1 MKLNKKTTANSA
13 KAESKTNNK
22 NTTVKKANVKAKKAA
37 KAAKVRG
44 FKAVSRVYGA
54 FSEMDKEAYHGIQ
67 GELTLA
73 NLRKGEVKRIDARL
87 LGNDCAVVRG
97 KYGIGAIVG
106 KLVTIDGCKAI
117 QSGHFALKLD
127 GLKVEWQGTFG
138 ALAKYI
144 GTKGTAH
151 KGQRKDGKKFTRA
164 MGIGE
169 AYGMAVDNGGKVIRL
184 EDNTSG
190 ACAAKFGYSLA

>member
-1 MKLNKKTTANSA
+1 MKLNKKTTANTSNV
-13 KAESKTNNK
+13 SKTNDK
-22 NTTVKKANVKAKKAA
+22 NLTVKKANVKAKKAA
-37 KAAKVRG
+37 KAAKVKG
-44 FKAVSRVYGA
+44 FKAVSRIYAA
-54 FSEMDKEAYHGIQ
+54 FGEIDKEAYHGIQ

-87 LGNDCAVVRG
+87 LGNDCAIIRG

-127 GLKVEWQGTFG
+127 GLKIEWQGAYST
-138 ALAKYI
+138 LAKWL
-144 GTKGTAH
+144 TNKGTAH

-164 MGIGE
+164 IGIGE
-169 AYGMAVDNGGKVIRL
+169 AYGLAIDSNGKVIRL
-184 EDNTSG
+184 EDNTSD
-190 ACAAKFGYSLA
+190 ACTAKFGYSLA